1 MTTEDSA
8 KAMEEVK
15 IGDAVQEEQE
25 DVVDP
30 WNVQSSSDKGVDY
43 DKLISKIFLLIFDS
57 LIHCLSFVFIVN
69 SLVKGAIQY

>member
-57 LIHCLSFVFIVN
+57 LIHYLSFVFIVN